1 MIKELNNIFFDILQW
16 HQKRIEFLVL
26 FIEALIKVRTVNLS
40 ELAEAFNTSLDKE
53 SNYRRIQR
61 FFLEYNFS
69 FKDIAKLL
77 ISFIP
82 QEKLTLCIDRTQ
94 WLNTNIFFLGVEYK
108 GVSIPIIWDNLDKK
122 GSSNTQE
129 RKDMLIEFINILGID
144 KIGVLLADREFIGKD
159 WFKWLNDMKIPFMI
173 RIKDNLLLEKTNGQK
188 SNARNFFR
196 CYIPKELNKELFDI
210 DLKIIGTKIS
220 KDDYLIVATNLQEA
234 DLKIYAK
241 RWSIETMF
249 LCFKSK
255 GFNLEDTKM
264 TDPEKINKLIALI
277 SITFCWCFIVGK
289 HYQKKKS
296 KFRKDL
302 NCYSKSIF
310 KLGLEIIRNAL
321 FNPITK
327 QKTLYNC
334 IRLFS
339 RQLLAFKKSVVE

>member
-1 MIKELNNIFFDILQW
+1 MIKELSKIFFDILQW

-40 ELAEAFNTSLDKE
+40 ELAEAFNTGLDKE

-69 FKDIAKLL
+69 FRDIAKLL

-82 QEKLTLCIDRTQ
+82 EEKLTICIDRTQ

-108 GVSIPIIWDNLDKK
+108 GVSIPIIWENLEKK
-122 GSSNTQE
+122 GSSNTEE
-129 RKDMLIEFINILGID
+129 RKELLMEFINIFGVD
-144 KIGVLLADREFIGKD
+144 RIGVLLADREFIGDD
-159 WFKWLNDMKIPFMI
+159 WFKWLDHMKIPFMI
-173 RIKDNLLLEKTNGQK
+173 RIKDNLLLEKNNGEK
-188 SNARNFFR
+188 SSAKNFFR
-196 CYIPKELNKELFDI
+196 CYVPKELNKEIFDI
-210 DLKIIGTKIS
+210 ELKIIGRKIS

-264 TDPEKINKLIALI
+264 TDPQKINKLIALI
-277 SITFCWCFIVGK
+277 SITFCWCFIVGN
-289 HYQKKKS
+289 HYQKNKS

-310 KLGLEIIRNAL
+310 KLGLETIRNAL
-321 FNPITK
+321 FNPLTK
-327 QKTLYNC
+327 QKILYKC
-334 IRLFS
+334 ILLFS
-339 RQLLAFKKSVVE
+339 RQLLAFRKCVVE